1 MNMRGTD
8 QGKNGWLEGGRRA
21 RRCGARN
28 CRENRNDQGSDFK
41 PVHDRHDGDDR
52 RLSNN
57 YGANGRT
64 DWTNVGSGGRGG
76 QIGAKVELCAE
87 EDNPEQQRQN
97 PDMSRLAKHEG
108 TKMELK
114 TEWLRGQVKGRTAV
128 LVSSNG
134 PTHLE
139 WKVLR

>member
-1 MNMRGTD
+1 
-8 QGKNGWLEGGRRA
+8 
-21 RRCGARN
+21 
-28 CRENRNDQGSDFK
+28 
-41 PVHDRHDGDDR
+41 
-52 RLSNN
+52 
-57 YGANGRT
+57 
-64 DWTNVGSGGRGG
+64 
-76 QIGAKVELCAE
+76 VELCAE